1 MMVEDI
7 KSNKN
12 IYNDLTKWNWLDDM
26 YKQEQMIKKYPQL
39 LKFRNSNNFVKNQ
52 LLKITK

>member
-1 MMVEDI
+1 
-7 KSNKN
+7 
-12 IYNDLTKWNWLDDM
+12 M